1 MKSESFQVSSD
12 SVVGMSIVP
21 MKVNVKGQDKKALIY
36 ALLDSGSNT
45 SFCTEDLL
53 NQLNTKGERATLSLT
68 TMRKSNKTTKK
79 KKALRFKRGQRKCAS
94 IRANPADQKTITTVN
109 RYECHDLSV

>member
-1 MKSESFQVSSD
+1 
-12 SVVGMSIVP
+12 MSIVP
-21 MKVNVKGQDKKALIY
+21 MKVNVKGHDKKALIY

-53 NQLNTKGERATLSLT
+53 KQLNTKGERATLSLT

-79 KKALRFKRGQRKCAS
+79 KKSFTLQKRSKKMRLHQSKSCRPENNNYSQS
-94 IRANPADQKTITTVN
+94 I
-109 RYECHDLSV
+109 